1 MLVDEERR
9 EALLAPIF
17 ESVGIDGREDEGAAG
32 DLLREIRSQRK
43 ALVRLEQAAAMV
55 DEDVDIPEGAWD
67 WETIGENALDYLA
80 THGKDLEA
88 GAVLIEAAARGEG
101 LGDLAAAL
109 EAVADMVEAWWDQG
123 LFPVEDDDGVE
134 TRFQPL
140 SGLSGG
146 SQDKDGALIL
156 PLRRLTIAPSGLRL
170 LDKVRGDGLMES
182 SQSLSGDAKAAR
194 MEEAQQAYHRITEAV
209 RRTPASQLAT
219 VAATA
224 QRCEQAWQRMIGFI
238 AERTSPRLPAA
249 SRLTD
254 ELRGLS
260 AWLAS
265 LAPEQAGADGVA
277 AAPTGDADEGAAPAG
292 GPAGGN
298 AGAAAGGGFVAGRIT
313 RREDALAAVSAAAD
327 YFQLHE
333 PLSPL
338 GSTLREVDRRA
349 RLSLH
354 DLLAEL
360 IPDDSARNDFYW
372 RSGIRP
378 PAQPSNDIWGDQ

>member
-1 MLVDEERR
+1 MLVDEDRR
-9 EALLAPIF
+9 EALLASIDN
-17 ESVGIDGREDEGAAG
+17 SAGIDGREDEGAAG

-55 DEDVDIPEGAWD
+55 DEDVVIPDGAWD
-67 WETIGENALDYLA
+67 WETIGENALEYLCK
-80 THGKDLEA
+80 HGKDLEA

-101 LGDLAAAL
+101 LEDLAAAL
-109 EAVADMVEAWWDQG
+109 EAVADMVESWWEWG
-123 LFPVEDDDGVE
+123 LFPLEDDDGVE

-146 SQDKDGALIL
+146 SNDKDGALIL
-156 PLRRLTIAPSGLRL
+156 PVRRIALASSGLRL
-170 LDKVRGDGLMES
+170 LDKVRGDGLMEA
-182 SQSLSGDAKAAR
+182 SQGLSGEAKSAK
-194 MEEAQQAYHRITEAV
+194 MDDAQQAYNRIAEAV
-209 RRTPASQLAT
+209 RRTPASQLT
-219 VAATA
+219 AAAAAA
-224 QRCEQAWQRMIGFI
+224 QRCEAAWQRMIGYI

-249 SRLTD
+249 SRLTE

-265 LAPEQAGADGVA
+265 LAPGQPAVA
-277 AAPTGDADEGAAPAG
+277 TGDAEAAPADGDG
-292 GPAGGN
+292 GHAPAAGGGGG
-298 AGAAAGGGFVAGRIT
+298 AGAGGGFVAGRIT

-327 YFQLHE
+327 YFQTNE

-338 GSTLREVDRRA
+338 GSTLREVERRA
-349 RLSLH
+349 RSTLA

-360 IPDDSARNDFYW
+360 IPDETARNDFYW

-378 PAQPSNDIWGDQ
+378 PEQPASDNGGWE